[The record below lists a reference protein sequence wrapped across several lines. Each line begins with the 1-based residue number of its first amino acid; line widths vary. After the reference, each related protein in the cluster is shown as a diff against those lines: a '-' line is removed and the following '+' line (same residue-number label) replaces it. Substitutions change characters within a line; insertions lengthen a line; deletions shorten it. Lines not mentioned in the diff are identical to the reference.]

1 METKIVEESRLL
13 YLKDLFHFSVTSSGI
28 TIKVELGG
36 LASYLNTRRRQD
48 RVITHRVAA
57 VTRQTVTGITRL
69 SVSGWLSAT
78 VWDTGSSLHT
88 VRLDKL
94 PMLTVFP
101 ETNIIRSGT
110 GTVVLSSIVVF

>member
-36 LASYLNTRRRQD
+36 LTSYLNTRRRQD

-110 GTVVLSSIVVF
+110 GTVELSSIVVF